1 MLRTQALV
9 LRCHAI
15 GIRALALALAAG
27 LLAAPLTSTLARAD
41 VVEEEPEEIEVPP
54 PPPPP
59 PPRGPA
65 PEPAPPPPPPE
76 PQAKEECTWLP
87 DLRCGRHGRW
97 EGFERPIVQPFL
109 FEDPF
114 ITTGVYPHYV
124 WHEFPGSSA
133 LRGDHVQVFAIQAR
147 IALTDRLALIFTKDG
162 RVWEDPENPALK
174 ESKGFLNL
182 AAGLKY
188 ALLQLPEEPF
198 ILSGILKL
206 EVPTGSSDVLEGSDG
221 AVLFMPQLSAAWSL
235 DRFDLPEVNL
245 MADFGSS
252 IPSDG
257 SVFSSNIF
265 GHLYADYEVH
275 RHFQPFTQFS
285 WIHYIESGAGDRP
298 IRIDDGP
305 DTTLSGVQDALDTG
319 PFEGVDLH
327 NLGSEGIDNAD
338 FATWSLGAHF
348 PLNKHVTISAAY
360 ERPLTNR
367 KDIFKQRFTS
377 SVRLEF

>member
-1 MLRTQALV
+1 MLRTQVLV
-9 LRCHAI
+9 LRFHAI

-27 LLAAPLTSTLARAD
+27 LFAAPLTSNPARAD

-65 PEPAPPPPPPE
+65 PEPAPPAPPPE

-114 ITTGVYPHYV
+114 ITTGVYPHYM

-133 LRGDHVQVFAIQAR
+133 LRGGDVQAVAVQAR
-147 IALTDRLALIFTKDG
+147 IALTDRLGLIFTKDG
-162 RVWEDPENPALK
+162 RVWEDPDNPLLD
-174 ESKGFLNL
+174 ESNGFFNI

-188 ALLQLPEEPF
+188 AMVQLPEEPF
-198 ILSGILKL
+198 ILSGILKV

-221 AVLFMPQLSAAWSL
+221 AVLFMPQLAAAWSL

-257 SVFSSNIF
+257 RVFSTNIF

-275 RHFQPFTQFS
+275 RHFQPFAQVS
-285 WIHYIESGAGDRP
+285 WIHYLESGDGDLTIDLDDRP
-298 IRIDDGP
+298 DL
-305 DTTLSGVQDALDTG
+305 TLSQVQNALGTG
-319 PFEGVDLH
+319 AFEGVDLH
-327 NLGSEGIDNAD
+327 NLGSAGIDNAD
-338 FATWSLGAHF
+338 FATWALGAHF
-348 PLNKHVTISAAY
+348 PINRHVTFSAAY

-367 KDIFKQRFTS
+367 KDIFKQRVTTS
-377 SVRLEF
+377 IRLEF